1 MKILIQ
7 NCTSHLFLAKGWR
20 WTDELNGALTFE
32 NTTKALDVCIAS
44 QDENL
49 QNVLKFDLP
58 VLDVALPL
66 NRAAC
71 A

>member
-1 MKILIQ
+1 MMILIQ
-7 NCTSHLFLAKGWR
+7 NCKSQLFLAKGGR
-20 WTDELNGALTFE
+20 WTENPNQALTFE

-44 QDENL
+44 RGENL
-49 QNVLKFDLP
+49 QIVLKFDLP
-58 VLDVALPL
+58 ALDVALPL